1 MNEERRIENIPIDK
15 IIPNIYQPRI
25 KFDDKSITDLANS
38 IKLHGIIQPLIV
50 RKLGE
55 GYEII
60 DGERRYKAAKKIGL
74 LTIPSIVLNIDDK
87 TSAELTLT
95 ENMQKQ
101 LLTPIEEANAYKQIM
116 LLNKID
122 ENQLAEKL
130 GKDKSIIEN
139 KIKLLTLSS
148 KIQEALLNN
157 KIAEGHAK
165 ALTKI
170 TDKEKQIELFERV
183 LKERIPVKVLEDLIQ
198 KEIKNEK
205 KNEIDAISLNDL
217 NNQDF
222 LKKQKE
228 NKMEAIKMDNT
239 QMNFNQYNNLLKE
252 KEKPEMVATLQ
263 PEPIIGNTISEPKS
277 NDFFPSL
284 EEQPLNLEVPVVNE
298 PDTTNSVQMP
308 QFEVPTPSMVIP
320 EPAVSVQQPQVPVM
334 ETPQMFEVPNSVQ
347 MPQFGVL
354 TPSMV
359 TPEPAVSVQQPQV
372 PSMEAPQMFDMPT
385 PVQMPQYEVPTPSMV
400 MPESN
405 ISNSKPIMTNVMPAV
420 NMIRNLIPLLENSGY
435 KINIEETDNPSEY
448 QIVLKVEK

>member
-1 MNEERRIENIPIDK
+1 MNEERRIDNIPIDK

-25 KFDDKSITDLANS
+25 KFDEKSINELANS
-38 IKLHGIIQPLIV
+38 IKTHGVIQPLIV
-50 RKLGE
+50 RKLGV

-87 TSAELTLT
+87 TSAELILT

-101 LLTPIEEANAYKQIM
+101 LLTPIEEANAYQQIM

-122 ENQLAEKL
+122 ENQLANKL
-130 GKDKSIIEN
+130 GKDKSIIES
-139 KIKLLTLSS
+139 KLKLLTLSS

-170 TDKEKQIELFERV
+170 TDKEKQLELYEKV
-183 LKERIPVKVLEDLIQ
+183 LKERIPVKVLEELIQ
-198 KEIKNEK
+198 KEVKEEK
-205 KNEIDAISLNDL
+205 KNENDAISLNDL
-217 NNQDF
+217 NKQDF
-222 LKKQKE
+222 LIKQKE
-228 NKMEAIKMDNT
+228 NKMEATKMDNT

-263 PEPIIGNTISEPKS
+263 PEPIIGNTISEPNS

-284 EEQPLNLEVPVVNE
+284 EEQPLNLEIPVNNE
-298 PDTTNSVQMP
+298 IDSNLVQMP
-308 QFEVPTPSMVIP
+308 QFEVPTPSMVT
-320 EPAVSVQQPQVPVM
+320 S
-334 ETPQMFEVPNSVQ
+334 
-347 MPQFGVL
+347 
-354 TPSMV
+354 
-359 TPEPAVSVQQPQV
+359 EPAVSVQQPQV

-385 PVQMPQYEVPTPSMV
+385 PVQMPQFEVPTPSMV
-400 MPESN
+400 TSEPAVSVQQPQAPSMEAPQMFDIPTPVRMPQFEVPTPSMTIVEQP
-405 ISNSKPIMTNVMPAV
+405 ISNPKTVMTNVMPAV